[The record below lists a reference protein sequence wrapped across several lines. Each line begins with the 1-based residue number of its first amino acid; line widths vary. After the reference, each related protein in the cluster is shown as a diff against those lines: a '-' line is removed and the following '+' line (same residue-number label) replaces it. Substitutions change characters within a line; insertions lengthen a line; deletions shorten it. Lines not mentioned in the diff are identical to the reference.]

1 MTPSPAEG
9 VLLPNRPP
17 SNYSRDM
24 IKQRIT
30 DPALLDHL
38 SHVAKDDRYFY
49 ILCDGQ
55 VRLTALSGTLML
67 NEMQANFH
75 TGTLETYV
83 LGKAY
88 LAGALLAST
97 VKGNDRIQLSV
108 ECGGPLGGYFV
119 EAWACGAVRGYLK
132 HNPIPL
138 DKPLQN
144 SNLSLLYGPGFL
156 SVSKILEGD
165 KQPYTGQVML
175 EYGNL
180 AKDLALYYQQ
190 SEQTPSVFDLSVQ
203 FDPAGHV
210 SGAGALFFQVLPG
223 YKPEVLDQL
232 EKVVSTLKPLG
243 AYLETGKSMEDYVQE
258 FLSDLKPEKV
268 GGGIVGFSC
277 PCDRNGFAG
286 YLKHLPSS
294 QREDILQHGPFPL
307 ELVCVNCGSVYTFT
321 KDELEG
327 LLNDPAAKEKQ

>member
-1 MTPSPAEG
+1 
-9 VLLPNRPP
+9 
-17 SNYSRDM
+17 M

-38 SHVAKDDRYFY
+38 SHVAHDDRYFY

-97 VKGNDRIQLSV
+97 VKGNDRVQLNV
-108 ECGGPLGGYFV
+108 ECGGPLGGYYV

-138 DKPLQN
+138 EKPLEN
-144 SNLSLLYGPGFL
+144 SDLSFLYGPGFL
-156 SVSKILEGD
+156 SVTKILEGD

-180 AKDLALYYQQ
+180 AKDLASYYQQ

-203 FDPAGHV
+203 FDNVGHV
-210 SGAGALFFQVLPG
+210 SGAGALFFQMLPG
-223 YKPEVLDQL
+223 YEPKTIDKL
-232 EKVVSTLKPLG
+232 EEIVAKLKPLG
-243 AYLETGKSMEDYVQE
+243 AYLETGKTCGNYVDE
-258 FLSDLKPEKV
+258 FLSDLKPQKV

-277 PCDRNGFAG
+277 PCEKKGFAG
-286 YLKHLPSS
+286 YLKNLPVD
-294 QREDILQHGPFPL
+294 QKKDIREHGPFPL
-307 ELVCVNCGSVYTFT
+307 ELVCVNCGSVYSFS
-321 KDELEG
+321 KEELES
-327 LLNDPAAKEKQ
+327 LLKDPADKEKK